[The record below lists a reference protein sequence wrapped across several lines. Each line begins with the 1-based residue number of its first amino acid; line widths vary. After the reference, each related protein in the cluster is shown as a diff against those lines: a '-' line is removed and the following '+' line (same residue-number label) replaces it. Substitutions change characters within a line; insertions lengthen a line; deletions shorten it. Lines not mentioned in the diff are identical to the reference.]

1 MLMKSF
7 WKFATFILA
16 GAIGGLILADKLFM
30 GAEAI
35 YKGNFRFKQKGKG
48 NVQTPTVNVT
58 VPEKSRKSDRILE
71 KLERQKARAQKK
83 IDKQHN

>member
-1 MLMKSF
+1 MKAF
-7 WKFATFILA
+7 WKFIAFILA
-16 GAIGGLILADKLFM
+16 GLISGLILADKLGM

-35 YKGNFRFKQKGKG
+35 YKGNFRFKQKGRG
-48 NVQTPTVNVT
+48 NTQTPTVNLT
-58 VPEKSRKSDRILE
+58 VPEKSRKSARILE